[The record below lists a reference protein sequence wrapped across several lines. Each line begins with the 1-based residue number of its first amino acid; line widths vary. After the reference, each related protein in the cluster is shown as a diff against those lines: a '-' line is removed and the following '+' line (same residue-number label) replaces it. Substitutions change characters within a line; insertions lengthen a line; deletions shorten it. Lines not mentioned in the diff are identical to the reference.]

1 MLLHTAHQCAKRDKM
16 TSVTKRSYSM
26 CYILLLLLI
35 KHISVPAS
43 QSGKTAD
50 TKAKA
55 TIRVV
60 WPLWF
65 NALISVLAYE
75 LQCTHRLSELEHGAH
90 VWARARARHSSSLVK
105 HE

>member
-1 MLLHTAHQCAKRDKM
+1 M

-26 CYILLLLLI
+26 CYILLLLLLLI
-35 KHISVPAS
+35 QHISVPAS
-43 QSGKTAD
+43 QPGKTAD

-65 NALISVLAYE
+65 NALISVLACE
-75 LQCTHRLSELEHGAH
+75 RCTHRLSELEHGAH
-90 VWARARARHSSSLVK
+90 VGGAARSTALSLSMNDCPLL
-105 HE
+105 EMSLC

>member
-1 MLLHTAHQCAKRDKM
+1 M

-26 CYILLLLLI
+26 SYCFQLLPLLI
-35 KHISVPAS
+35 KHISVP
-43 QSGKTAD
+43 GRPIAD

-55 TIRVV
+55 TICVV

-75 LQCTHRLSELEHGAH
+75 QCTHRLSELEHGAH
-90 VWARARARHSSSLVK
+90 VWARARARHSSSSLVK